1 MCRKDK
7 DRETMEA
14 IINEANAKRAK
25 ENRSFDSYTQGSAT
39 ASYTLACRNAD
50 ARAAEFPDNPKAQ
63 EAAERYKKQYGDWVN
78 KNNANDAGHVSI
90 MISGGSNYNMKAH
103 ERWSARNDKL
113 MKEYIEINDRFE
125 SALKP
130 KTDDVIHDGDPDAL
144 ERLKAKLDKEQL
156 QHNAYIEHNKKAR
169 KECTEQLPTYVLQ
182 NSNGRLKAL
191 RDRIARLEK
200 TKAIQEESGPKQVD
214 FEGGYVIENIEIGR
228 VQIFF
233 DEKPEEA
240 MRTKLKGHG
249 WNWSFK
255 NMAWQRQNTAN
266 AWLDANVL
274 FAERII

>member
-1 MCRKDK
+1 MNA
-7 DRETMEA
+7 MEV
-14 IINEANAKRAK
+14 IINEENAKRAK
-25 ENRSFDSYTQGSAT
+25 ENMSFSSYVAGSAT
-39 ASYTLACRNAD
+39 AEYKSLCRTAD
-50 ARAAEFPDNPKAQ
+50 ERVAEFPDNPKVQQAV
-63 EAAERYKKQYGDWVN
+63 ERYKHEIGDWMN
-78 KNNANDAGHVSI
+78 RKNSSDTGHVSV
-90 MISGGSNYNMKAH
+90 MIAGPANYNMKAH
-103 ERWSARNDKL
+103 ERWSQRQGKL
-113 MKEYIEINDRFE
+113 FKEYEEINERFE
-125 SALKP
+125 KSMKQ
-130 KTDDVIHDGDPDAL
+130 TSDNTIYDSDPDAL
-144 ERLKAKLDKEQL
+144 ERLKAKLEKEQSE
-156 QHNAYIEHNKKAR
+156 HNAYIEHNKNAR
-169 KECTEQLPTYVLQ
+169 KEGTKQLAAYVLQ

-214 FEGGYVIENIEIGR
+214 FEGGYVMENIEIGR

-240 MRTKLKGHG
+240 MRIKLKGHG